1 MKIAFESYEK
11 VKHLK
16 TLLDE
21 NVSYLFQKRT
31 YIITVFETL
40 HWKWYR
46 IISHLKLIGPL
57 LPVRRNSRSDPK
69 L

>member
-1 MKIAFESYEK
+1 MHFTITQMKIAFESYEK

-40 HWKWYR
+40 H
-46 IISHLKLIGPL
+46 
-57 LPVRRNSRSDPK
+57 
-69 L
+69 